1 MYENKNKII
10 LVKSV
15 DKYWVLW
22 YSIDKIIDVHYG
34 RYKMKKD
41 DVTLNDVRRYG
52 DLLNR
57 TDWIY
62 GRQNHSIQDWYYQ
75 GEELRIKM
83 VDGEC
88 IYIRILDE

>member
-1 MYENKNKII
+1 M
-10 LVKSV
+10 
-15 DKYWVLW
+15 
-22 YSIDKIIDVHYG
+22 
-34 RYKMKKD
+34 RTKD

-57 TDWIY
+57 TDWTH

-83 VDGEC
+83 VNGEC
-88 IYIRILDE
+88 IYIRILGE

>member
-1 MYENKNKII
+1 M
-10 LVKSV
+10 
-15 DKYWVLW
+15 
-22 YSIDKIIDVHYG
+22 
-34 RYKMKKD
+34 RTKD

-57 TDWIY
+57 TDWTH

-75 GEELRIKM
+75 GEKLRIKM

>member
-1 MYENKNKII
+1 M
-10 LVKSV
+10 
-15 DKYWVLW
+15 
-22 YSIDKIIDVHYG
+22 
-34 RYKMKKD
+34 RTKD

-57 TDWIY
+57 TDWTH
-62 GRQNHSIQDWYYQ
+62 GRQNHSIQDWCYQ

-88 IYIRILDE
+88 IYIRILGE

>member
-1 MYENKNKII
+1 MRI
-10 LVKSV
+10 
-15 DKYWVLW
+15 
-22 YSIDKIIDVHYG
+22 
-34 RYKMKKD
+34 KD

-57 TDWIY
+57 TDWIH

-75 GEELRIKM
+75 SENLRIKM

>member
-1 MYENKNKII
+1 M
-10 LVKSV
+10 
-15 DKYWVLW
+15 
-22 YSIDKIIDVHYG
+22 
-34 RYKMKKD
+34 RTKD
-41 DVTLNDVRRYG
+41 DITLNDVRRYG

-57 TDWIY
+57 TDWTC

>member
-1 MYENKNKII
+1 MLTKSDLCDSMYTRYLMCII
-10 LVKSV
+10 
-15 DKYWVLW
+15 
-22 YSIDKIIDVHYG
+22 G
-34 RYKMKKD
+34 GTKMKEKE

-57 TDWIY
+57 TDWVY
-62 GRQNHSIQDWYYQ
+62 DKQNHSIQDWYYQ
-75 GEELRIKM
+75 GENLRIKM

>member
-1 MYENKNKII
+1 M
-10 LVKSV
+10 
-15 DKYWVLW
+15 
-22 YSIDKIIDVHYG
+22 
-34 RYKMKKD
+34 RTKD

-57 TDWIY
+57 TDWTY
-62 GRQNHSIQDWYYQ
+62 GRQNHSIQDWCYQ
-75 GEELRIKM
+75 GENLRIKM

>member
-1 MYENKNKII
+1 M
-10 LVKSV
+10 
-15 DKYWVLW
+15 
-22 YSIDKIIDVHYG
+22 
-34 RYKMKKD
+34 RTKD
-41 DVTLNDVRRYG
+41 DVRRYG

-62 GRQNHSIQDWYYQ
+62 DRQNHSIQDWYYQ

-88 IYIRILDE
+88 IYIRILDK

>member
-1 MYENKNKII
+1 
-10 LVKSV
+10 
-15 DKYWVLW
+15 
-22 YSIDKIIDVHYG
+22 
-34 RYKMKKD
+34 MKEKD

-62 GRQNHSIQDWYYQ
+62 NKQNHSIQDWKY
-75 GEELRIKM
+75 GNETLRIKM
-83 VDGEC
+83 VDGEY

>member
-1 MYENKNKII
+1 M
-10 LVKSV
+10 
-15 DKYWVLW
+15 
-22 YSIDKIIDVHYG
+22 
-34 RYKMKKD
+34 RTKD

-88 IYIRILDE
+88 IYIGILDE

>member
-1 MYENKNKII
+1 M
-10 LVKSV
+10 
-15 DKYWVLW
+15 
-22 YSIDKIIDVHYG
+22 
-34 RYKMKKD
+34 RTKD

-57 TDWIY
+57 TDWTH

-88 IYIRILDE
+88 IYIRILYE